1 MLWEI
6 HLYKDCVFLI
16 YLSTKKI
23 YYISTYIDGIK
34 ANRTGLKN
42 TKHRYT
48 HPKSTVHTL
57 DMNNPATIINLAPIW
72 TI

>member
-1 MLWEI
+1 M
-6 HLYKDCVFLI
+6 
-16 YLSTKKI
+16 STRTVYFKYVDLLKRKCGN
-23 YYISTYIDGIK
+23 TYIDGIK
-34 ANRTGLKN
+34 ANRPGLKD